1 VSGIVDGLRGAAA
14 QALFPAEGEL
24 RVGGLEAPVDVHRD
38 RWGAAYIRA
47 ASRDDLWF
55 AQGLVTAGERL
66 FQLDLAL
73 RQANG
78 RLSEVFAER
87 TLADDRFART
97 IGLHLAGER
106 IAAEWTGVSAS
117 MMERFVAGVHAW
129 IELMPVPPIEYTL
142 LDFSPELPRD
152 PAAWAA
158 CWSEFA
164 WSLSGN
170 WDRELQRVA
179 LAEALG
185 ADAAATLL
193 PSTEPI
199 DPALAAGGLAGMLL
213 RDLPPR
219 PAGRGSNEWALAG
232 GRTDTGKPLLANDPH
247 LTALQPAPWLEMHLS
262 APGYRARGVAAPFV
276 PGIVLGTTA
285 HHAWGA
291 TNVGGDVSDLYLE
304 ELSPDGGA
312 ARYLDGWEPLTL
324 RSEAIAV
331 RGSSTPHV
339 LEVRETR
346 HGPILDSYPVGEL
359 DPQYRPLDAT
369 YALRWVGAEHGAQ
382 PDLALRFANAG
393 SFEEFR
399 EAVWGLEC
407 PGQNLVYADVDGHI
421 GYQCTG
427 RYPIRRAGDGT
438 QPAPGWTD
446 SHEWGGWVPFE
457 ELPWSK
463 DPELGYLV
471 TANNRMHDE
480 SYPHVIGNDFHAPHR
495 ATRITER
502 IEEIERHTVD
512 TTRAIQLD
520 TVSLAARRVLGLLR
534 RQGEHGFDTWDGDMR
549 ADSTEAALFN
559 RWVAEVARRVVPRD
573 DVRETYMASREAFLC
588 DALPRLLEAGAL
600 SPELLADAMSAA
612 VANGPASWG
621 EMHRVVFAHP
631 LARLPGLEELFVA
644 AEVDLGGDE
653 QTVAQAGFDH
663 RHGFAVAVV
672 ASWRAVYDLA
682 DIDRSVGVL
691 PTGNS
696 GNPASPHWNDQT
708 SMWSA
713 GDHHELPFTDAAVTA
728 AAVST
733 LRVWPTGRR
742 ATL

>member
-1 VSGIVDGLRGAAA
+1 MSGDVDGLRGLAAA
-14 QALFPAEGEL
+14 ALFPADGEL
-24 RVGGLEAPVDVHRD
+24 RVGGLDAWVEIRRD
-38 RWGAAYIRA
+38 RWGAAYVRA
-47 ASRDDLWF
+47 SSLDDLWF

-78 RLSEVFAER
+78 RLSEVFADR

-106 IAAEWTGVSAS
+106 IAAEWTDLSAS

-129 IELMPVPPIEYTL
+129 IEVMPAPPAEYTL
-142 LDFSPELPRD
+142 LDLSPELPRD
-152 PAAWAA
+152 PASWAA
-158 CWSEFA
+158 CWAAFA

-185 ADAAATLL
+185 PEAAATLL
-193 PSTEPI
+193 PPARPI
-199 DPALAAGGLAGMLL
+199 DPRLAAGGLAGRLL
-213 RDLPPR
+213 RDLPL
-219 PAGRGSNEWALAG
+219 PATGRGSNEWTLAG
-232 GRTDTGKPLLANDPH
+232 SRTETGRPLLANDPH

-262 APGYRARGVAAPFV
+262 APGYRARGVAAPFM

-291 TNVGGDVSDLYLE
+291 TNVSGDVTDLYLE

-312 ARYLDGWEPLTL
+312 AHYRDGWEPLTL
-324 RSEAIAV
+324 RSEPIVV
-331 RGSSTPHV
+331 RGSSEPHV

-346 HGPILDSYPVGEL
+346 HGPILDSYPLGEL
-359 DPQYRPLDAT
+359 DPEYRPLGTT

-382 PDLALRFANAG
+382 PDLAVRLANAG

-399 EAVWGLEC
+399 EAGRGLEC
-407 PGQNLVYADVDGHI
+407 PGQNLAYADVDGHI

-427 RYPIRRAGDGT
+427 RYPVRRAGDGT

-446 SHEWGGWVPFE
+446 SHEWEGWVPFE

-463 DPELGYLV
+463 DPERGYLV
-471 TANNRMHDE
+471 TANNRPHDE
-480 SYPHVIGNDFHAPHR
+480 SYPHLIGNDFHAPHR
-495 ATRITER
+495 AARIAER

-512 TTRAIQLD
+512 TGRAIQLD
-520 TVSLAARRVLGLLR
+520 TVSRPARRVLSLLR
-534 RQGEHGFDTWDGDMR
+534 ERGEHGFDPWDGDMR
-549 ADSTEAALFN
+549 ADSTEAAVFN
-559 RWVAEVARRVVPRD
+559 LWVQEVARRVVPHDLARD
-573 DVRETYMASREAFLC
+573 SYMASREAFLC
-588 DALPRLLEAGAL
+588 DALPSLLEAGML
-600 SPELLADAMSAA
+600 SPAILADAMVAA
-612 VANGPASWG
+612 AANGPTSWG
-621 EMHRVVFAHP
+621 EVHRVVFAHP
-631 LARLPGLEELFVA
+631 LARLPGLEGLFVA
-644 AEVDLGGDE
+644 AEAGLGGDE

-672 ASWRAVYDLA
+672 ASWRAVYDLG
-682 DIDRSVGVL
+682 DLDRSVGVL

-708 SMWSA
+708 AMWTA
-713 GDHHELPFTDAAVTA
+713 GDHHELPFTDAAVDA
-728 AAVST
+728 AVVST
-733 LRVWPTGRR
+733 LQVGPG
-742 ATL
+742 